1 MQNLTRAC
9 DPGAPSLK
17 EAFAGRLKIGAAINS
32 WDLDPAS
39 PACSAILRQ
48 FNILTLENESKPVMV
63 QPEEGKF
70 VFDKADRFVDFGG
83 KHGVTLRGHTLVWH
97 GQCPM
102 WFFLRDGE
110 QNAARGGGRWSD
122 LPDGALASK
131 DELLER
137 MRTHIHTLVGR
148 YKGRVDRWDVVNEVL
163 TDDGGMRNS
172 LWYRIAGEDFI
183 AEAFRAAHEAD
194 PAARLVINDYN
205 LESHDKK
212 ADAMVSLV
220 KRLLEKGVP
229 VGGIG
234 MQMHLGPATDLE
246 KLKANAEKL
255 ASLRELCPD
264 LKLEATELDVSAF
277 RFEDPSET
285 LDWTDER
292 EGAFR
297 AFYTELFRF
306 YLELADEGKLD
317 AVIFWGLHDGVSW
330 LNGFPRRRRN
340 VPLLIGR
347 DLVLKP
353 AFYDVIGTAAKRE
366 DIK

>member
-1 MQNLTRAC
+1 MTQNPAYAC

-32 WDLDPAS
+32 WNLDPAT

-48 FNILTLENESKPVMV
+48 FNILTLENESKPIMV

-70 VFDKADRFVDFGG
+70 VFDKVDRFVDFGEKNG
-83 KHGVTLRGHTLVWH
+83 ITLRGHTLVWH
-97 GQCPM
+97 GQCPR
-102 WFFLRDGE
+102 WFFCEEDG
-110 QNAARGGGRWSD
+110 S
-122 LPDGALASK
+122 PTSK
-131 DELLER
+131 EKLLER
-137 MRTHIHTLVGR
+137 MRTHIRTLVGR

-163 TDDGGMRNS
+163 TDEGGMRNS
-172 LWYRIAGEDFI
+172 LWYQIAGEDFI

-205 LESHDKK
+205 LESHDAK
-212 ADAMVSLV
+212 ADAMFALV
-220 KRLLEKGVP
+220 KRLLEAGVP
-229 VGGIG
+229 VGGVG

-255 ASLRELCPD
+255 AALRQFNPD

-285 LDWTDER
+285 LEWTDER
-292 EGAFR
+292 EAAFR

-306 YLELADEGKLD
+306 YLKLADEGKLD

-347 DLVLKP
+347 YLVLKT
-353 AFYDVIGTAAKRE
+353 AFYDVIGTAKG
-366 DIK
+366 